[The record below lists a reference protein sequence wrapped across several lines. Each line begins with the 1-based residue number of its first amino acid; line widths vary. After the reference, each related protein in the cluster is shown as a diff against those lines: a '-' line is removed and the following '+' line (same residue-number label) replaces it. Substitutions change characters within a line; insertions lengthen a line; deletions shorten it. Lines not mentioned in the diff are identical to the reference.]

1 MNNACHFAQGKLQMQ
16 ARASLTDGVTMKSRT
31 IASLAALSAF
41 LTIPAEAS
49 SRSLAFAQ
57 AERPTAQS
65 IVLPVTQGGQLAG
78 IGQAVDEATQGAISA
93 ALQVAG
99 FKGEAGQMLALYGKG
114 PYSAVLLIGI
124 GEGLSSV
131 VDLRNFG
138 AHAAK
143 GTARWTT
150 PTEVVVPDAANIE
163 HDAVEAAIGAR
174 LGDYDFGKW
183 GETKSS
189 RTETA
194 SQALTFLAADA
205 EQAQQRFERDGAA
218 IAAGVYFARDL
229 ISTPSNI
236 KTPEWFAGQVVQKF
250 KGLPKISVTVLDER
264 QIKNLGMGALY
275 GTGQGSARPPRLV
288 AIEYRGGKAGEAP
301 IALVGKGIT
310 FDTGGISIKP
320 SDGMW
325 RMRSDMSG
333 AAAVA
338 GAVLTLAQREAQV
351 NAVAVLALAE
361 NMPDGNAIRPGD
373 VLTTISGKTIEV
385 LNTDAEGRLV
395 LADALWWAQET
406 YKPQLAATIATLTGA
421 VVRAL
426 GRDHAGIFTQ
436 DDALAQEFM
445 AAGETTGEALWRLPV
460 TPATIKAIKSDI
472 ADVKNIADGGSAPGA
487 SVGAAF
493 IMEWAKPETPFVH
506 LDIAGTAWDSAGR
519 PTEPKGAVGFGVRLF
534 DEVVRQRE
542 HASR

>member
-1 MNNACHFAQGKLQMQ
+1 
-16 ARASLTDGVTMKSRT
+16 MKSRVMM
-31 IASLAALSAF
+31 ALSLVGCLGAAPVLAALRP
-41 LTIPAEAS
+41 ID
-49 SRSLAFAQ
+49 FAQ
-57 AERPTAQS
+57 SDRVLQGA
-65 IVLPVTQGGQLAG
+65 IVLPVGKGGELAG
-78 IGQAVDEATQGAISA
+78 PAKQADTAAAGAIA
-93 ALQVAG
+93 EAIRLAR
-99 FKGEAGQMLALYGKG
+99 FKGESGETLALYGKG
-114 PYSAVLLIGI
+114 PFAAVLLVGT
-124 GEGLSSV
+124 GDGVSSA
-131 VDLRNFG
+131 VDLRIFG
-138 AHAAK
+138 AHAAN
-143 GTARWTT
+143 GTSGWPSGA
-150 PTEVVVPDAANIE
+150 EVVVPDAPSIE
-163 HDAVEAAIGAR
+163 HDAAEAAVGAR
-174 LGDYDFGKW
+174 LGEYDFGKW
-183 GETKSS
+183 GAPKSAIAETGTTK
-189 RTETA
+189 T
-194 SQALTFLAADA
+194 LTFRTPAPDAAREA
-205 EQAQQRFERDGAA
+205 FVREGEA
-218 IAAGVYFARDL
+218 ISAGVFFARDL

-236 KTPEWFAGQVVQKF
+236 KTPDWFAGQVVQKF
-250 KGLPKISVTVLDER
+250 KGVAKVSVRVLDER
-264 QIKNLGMGALY
+264 QIQNLGMGALY
-275 GTGQGSARPPRLV
+275 GTGQGSVRPPRLV
-288 AIEYRGGKAGEAP
+288 AIEYRGGKPDQAP

-333 AAAVA
+333 AAAAA
-338 GAVLTLAQREAQV
+338 GAILTLAQREASV

-373 VLTTISGKTIEV
+373 VLTSMSGKTIEV

-406 YKPQLAATIATLTGA
+406 YKPQLVATIATLTGA

-426 GRDHAGIFTQ
+426 GRDHAGVFTQ
-436 DDALAQEFM
+436 DDALAKEFM
-445 AAGETTGEALWRLPV
+445 SAGETTGEELWRLPV
-460 TPATIKAIKSDI
+460 TANTIKSIKSDV

-542 HASR
+542 ARRGE

>member
-1 MNNACHFAQGKLQMQ
+1 M
-16 ARASLTDGVTMKSRT
+16 RSRTTASLSLLSVLVM
-31 IASLAALSAF
+31 APALAAVRPLEFGPS
-41 LTIPAEAS
+41 
-49 SRSLAFAQ
+49 
-57 AERPTAQS
+57 ERPTAQS
-65 IVLPVTQGGQLAG
+65 IVLPVAKGGQLAG
-78 IGQAVDEATQGAISA
+78 IGETADAATQGAISA

-99 FKGEAGQMLALYGKG
+99 FKGETGQTLALYGKS

-124 GEGLSSV
+124 GEGVSST

-143 GTARWTT
+143 GTTRWTT
-150 PTEVVVPDAANIE
+150 PIQVIVPDAADIE

-183 GETKSS
+183 GAAKSA
-189 RTETA
+189 TA
-194 SQALTFLAADA
+194 TAPQALTFLTPDA
-205 EQAQQRFERDGAA
+205 QGAERLFERDGAA

-236 KTPEWFAGQVVQKF
+236 KTPEWFAGQVIQKF
-250 KGLPKISVTVLDER
+250 KGLPKISITILDER
-264 QIKNLGMGALY
+264 QIQNLGMGALY
-275 GTGQGSARPPRLV
+275 GTGQGSVRPPRLV
-288 AIEYRGGKAGEAP
+288 AIEYRGGKSGEAP
-301 IALVGKGIT
+301 IAFVGKGIT

-333 AAAVA
+333 AAAAA
-338 GAVLTLAQREAQV
+338 GAVLTLAQRDAKV

-406 YKPQLAATIATLTGA
+406 YKPQLVATIATLTGA

-426 GRDHAGIFTQ
+426 GRDHAGVFTQ
-436 DDALAQEFM
+436 DDALAKEFI
-445 AAGETTGEALWRLPV
+445 AAGEATGEELWRLPV
-460 TPATIKAIKSDI
+460 TPATIKAIKSDV

-542 HASR
+542 KVQANAR